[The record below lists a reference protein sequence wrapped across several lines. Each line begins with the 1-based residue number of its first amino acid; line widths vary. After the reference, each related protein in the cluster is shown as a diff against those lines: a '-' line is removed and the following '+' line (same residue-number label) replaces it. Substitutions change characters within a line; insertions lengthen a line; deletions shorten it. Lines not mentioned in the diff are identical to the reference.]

1 MTVRRFNDNS
11 VWSWPSGHVEPGET
25 PEAAVVRELKEE
37 LVDGEPTMVRHL
49 GTVETSDDVSRW
61 WGTKF
66 QNGYRMDH
74 IQVGVNPGDLVL
86 TYHEELLRADWLDL
100 DQVTEATAALPGDL
114 AQAAVRFAR
123 EATAAEPARDTQQ
136 AGGSRRGSPTPR
148 NRPTR
153 SDPSRQLQ

>member
-1 MTVRRFNDNS
+1 
-11 VWSWPSGHVEPGET
+11 
-25 PEAAVVRELKEE
+25 
-37 LVDGEPTMVRHL
+37 MVRHL